1 MVKKVIFN
9 VKKTWGVKGSVVSRP
24 YRFSEN
30 IWLVEIF
37 TRVKRKSKHS
47 ERKGIVWRVAKMGK
61 VFGFEDKNRK
71 VVDYSQN
78 TEVKK
83 PECGEIDGIG
93 RCWCWCLYW
102 KEARSANRREG
113 WGGAAG
119 QLVKVV
125 KVEMPTSLQLPSAV
139 TRIDWVAVNSIA
151 NIIIS
156 TTTTQQ

>member
-1 MVKKVIFN
+1 M
-9 VKKTWGVKGSVVSRP
+9 VSRP

-37 TRVKRKSKHS
+37 TRGKRKSKYA
-47 ERKGIVWRVAKMGK
+47 ERKRIVWRLSKIVK

-93 RCWCWCLYW
+93 
-102 KEARSANRREG
+102 
-113 WGGAAG
+113 
-119 QLVKVV
+119 
-125 KVEMPTSLQLPSAV
+125 
-139 TRIDWVAVNSIA
+139 
-151 NIIIS
+151 
-156 TTTTQQ
+156 